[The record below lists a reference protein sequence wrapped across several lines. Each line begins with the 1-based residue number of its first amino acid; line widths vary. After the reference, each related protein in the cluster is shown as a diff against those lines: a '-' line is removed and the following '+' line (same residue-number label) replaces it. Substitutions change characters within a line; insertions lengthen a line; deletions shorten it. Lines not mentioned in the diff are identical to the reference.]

1 MKFSRAS
8 AIERSGEYNL
18 YLYLFSIITFAGLS
32 SIDASAQ
39 RSIPDNERP
48 NILFIMVDDLRP
60 ELGCYG
66 QAYAKT
72 PNIDRLAARSAVF
85 RKHYVAVPTCGASRA
100 ALLTGKLPRIPA
112 DITNEV
118 FEHRIASGIGD
129 RSDGPESFVEQFRR
143 NGYHTVGIGKI
154 SHAVDG
160 YIYKYLD
167 EPSQRRELP
176 RSWDELC
183 FDPGKWKTGWN
194 AFFGYADGT
203 NRNALKGEVKP
214 YEAADVPDEGYPDGL
229 TAALAVDKL
238 GELALRGKPF
248 FLGVGFF
255 KPHLPFNAPKRYWDL
270 YDPLRIP
277 PSPYP
282 GLPEGVH
289 PASLMA
295 SGEFNGYKRGDEKAL
310 LSVTLSEDYARKLR
324 HGYMASVSYVD
335 AQIGKLLDALRASEL
350 ERNTIVIIWGD
361 HGWHLGDHRVWGK
374 HTLSEWSLRS
384 PLIMAGPGIQGGS
397 MIDHV
402 VSSIDIYPTLMS
414 LCRLPVPDSLEGS
427 VVLAQRGI
435 FTAKSR
441 HHPAFGFFN
450 RGVTMRTNRYR
461 LTQYHRKEKPDIELY
476 DHRTDPF
483 EHKNITARRPLLTRR
498 LLRKMPSVSTL
509 YNLR

>member
-1 MKFSRAS
+1 
-8 AIERSGEYNL
+8 
-18 YLYLFSIITFAGLS
+18 
-32 SIDASAQ
+32 
-39 RSIPDNERP
+39 
-48 NILFIMVDDLRP
+48 
-60 ELGCYG
+60 
-66 QAYAKT
+66 
-72 PNIDRLAARSAVF
+72 
-85 RKHYVAVPTCGASRA
+85 
-100 ALLTGKLPRIPA
+100 
-112 DITNEV
+112 
-118 FEHRIASGIGD
+118 
-129 RSDGPESFVEQFRR
+129 
-143 NGYHTVGIGKI
+143 
-154 SHAVDG
+154 
-160 YIYKYLD
+160 
-167 EPSQRRELP
+167 
-176 RSWDELC
+176 
-183 FDPGKWKTGWN
+183 
-194 AFFGYADGT
+194 
-203 NRNALKGEVKP
+203 
-214 YEAADVPDEGYPDGL
+214 
-229 TAALAVDKL
+229 
-238 GELALRGKPF
+238 
-248 FLGVGFF
+248 
-255 KPHLPFNAPKRYWDL
+255 
-270 YDPLRIP
+270 
-277 PSPYP
+277 
-282 GLPEGVH
+282 
-289 PASLMA
+289 MA
-295 SGEFNGYKRGDEKAL
+295 SGEFNGYKRGDEKAS

-435 FTAKSR
+435 FTARSR
-441 HHPAFGFFN
+441 HQPAFGFFN

-483 EHKNITARRPLLTRR
+483 EHKNIATRRPLLTRR